1 MKIAVTGANG
11 HVGYNLCKSLLDRGF
26 QVKAL
31 AHKHT
36 ESIGKLDLTL
46 IQGDLLDKPSLL
58 ELLDGAEVV
67 FHLAAQISITG
78 DPSGSVYRNNAE
90 GTRNMLSAVRD
101 RNIKRFIHFSSIH
114 AFCQDPQDKIL
125 DENRPLVGT
134 GAFAYDRSKADGERA
149 VMEAARNGL
158 DAIVLSPTAIIGPA
172 DPQPSLTGKAVL
184 QLIHHKI
191 PALVPGGYN
200 WIDVRDVV
208 NTAISAIEKG
218 RSGQKYLVA
227 GIWHSVKE
235 LSEYVGKH
243 SGIKTVQTV
252 LPFWSAR
259 VGLPFITMFSRLDGS
274 EPLYTSESLEIIAK
288 GNRYID
294 NTKAKMELGLIPRSL
309 DETICDLIS
318 WFRDNNYLNK

>member
-11 HVGYNLCKSLLDRGF
+11 HVGYNLCKSLLDKGF

-31 AHKHT
+31 THKHT
-36 ESIGKLDLTL
+36 ESISKLDLALVKGDLMDKTSL
-46 IQGDLLDKPSLL
+46 LDLLD
-58 ELLDGAEVV
+58 GVEVV

-90 GTRNMLSAVRD
+90 GTRNMLSAAKD
-101 RNIKRFIHFSSIH
+101 RKIRRFIHFSSIH
-114 AFCQDPQDKIL
+114 AFCQEPQDKTL
-125 DENRPLVGT
+125 DENRPLVGSE
-134 GAFAYDRSKADGERA
+134 AFAYDRSKAEGERA

-172 DPQPSLTGKAVL
+172 DPEPGLTGKAVL
-184 QLIHHKI
+184 QLLHHKI

-208 NTAISAIEKG
+208 STAISAIDKA
-218 RSGQKYLVA
+218 RPGQKYLVA
-227 GIWHSVKE
+227 GKWHSIKE
-235 LSEYVGKH
+235 LSGFISKH

-252 LPFWSAR
+252 LPFWSAKI
-259 VGLPFITMFSRLDGS
+259 GLPFITMYSRLTGS

-288 GNRYID
+288 GSRFID
-294 NTKAKMELGLIPRSL
+294 NTKSRNELGLDPRPL
-309 DETICDLIS
+309 DGTIRDLVT
-318 WFRDNNYLNK
+318 WFKDNNYLTK